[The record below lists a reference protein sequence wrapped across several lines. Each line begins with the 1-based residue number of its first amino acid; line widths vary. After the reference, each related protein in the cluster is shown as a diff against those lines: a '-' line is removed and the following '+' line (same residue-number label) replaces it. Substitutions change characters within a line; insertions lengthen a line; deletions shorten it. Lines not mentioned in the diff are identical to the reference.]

1 MRRAGARFPL
11 SARRLAQPMAREV
24 LITGATGTLGH
35 RVVGEATEAGHNVRA
50 LSRKSH
56 VGYTGVHWAQGDL
69 LSGDGIDA
77 ALDGIDTV
85 IHCATQGTRG
95 KDVVSANNLIS
106 AARRAGRHQ
115 HHLCVD
121 RRHRS
126 HPAAVL
132 QGQAPRRG
140 SVGRVRA
147 GPHDHPRHAVPRPD
161 RDDVLDP
168 AILACSICDQGRAL
182 PADRHP
188 RRRDPPGVAHRQ
200 RRQRVASTTSA
211 GPPSTTTTNSG
222 GCISLTQQPPTCA
235 GSSRAR
241 QHRRRLEVG
250 GQPGAGK
257 PSRDDRLRRAPGANS
272 MTFLCLFAASS

>member
-1 MRRAGARFPL
+1 
-11 SARRLAQPMAREV
+11 MAREV

-35 RVVGEATEAGHNVRA
+35 RVVGEAIEAGHNVRA

-106 AARRAGRHQ
+106 AARRAGITNIIYVSIVGIDRIPLPYYKAKLRVEEALAASGLGHTIIRVTQ
-115 HHLCVD
+115 FHDLIETMFSIQRFSPALFAIKGVRFQPIDTRDVATHLVSLID
-121 RRHRS
+121 NGASGSRRRHRR
-126 HPAAVL
+126 ARRVR
-132 QGQAPRRG
+132 PRRT
-140 SVGRVRA
+140 RA
-147 GPHDHPRHAVPRPD
+147 
-161 RDDVLDP
+161 DVSHL
-168 AILACSICDQGRAL
+168 S
-182 PADRHP
+182 
-188 RRRDPPGVAHRQ
+188 
-200 RRQRVASTTSA
+200 
-211 GPPSTTTTNSG
+211 
-222 GCISLTQQPPTCA
+222 QQPPTCA

-241 QHRRRLEVG
+241 QHRRRFEVG